1 MAEQRVSIDI
11 QGMTC
16 AGCVGNVERALGRV
30 NGVIDAAVNLA
41 TGTAT
46 ITYEDDVIDPEAIA
60 EAVTSVG
67 YAAKTASA
75 DESTHDR
82 LEREAAEEAA
92 SNRRDLIR
100 ISLGVALTAPV
111 LIVAFG
117 ISHEAFP
124 AKNWV
129 LFVLAT
135 CVQLLLGSSF
145 YRSAFNAIRHGTTNM
160 DVLIAMGATVAY
172 VYSVTMLFIDAHA
185 HTYFDAAAS
194 LLTIITIGEYLEARA
209 TRRTSQALRAL
220 AELAAKDAAVLRDGE
235 EVRIPAVELQVG
247 DVMVVRPGEKIPTD
261 GTVVDG
267 NSAVNEA
274 MVTGESMPVSKTVGD
289 DAIGGTINENGVLRI
304 EATKVGE
311 ETALSRIVELV
322 KQAQAS
328 KPPIQRI
335 ADKVSAVFVPAVI
348 SFAALTFILWMLI
361 GGMEHFPRAIV
372 ATISVLVVAC
382 PCALGIATPAAVAV
396 GTGVGARNGILVR
409 HAAALEAAQ
418 GIDLI
423 MLDKTGTITMGKPA
437 VTDIVPAEGV
447 DETHLLRVAASVE
460 TGSEHPLARAIVRE
474 AADREVESM
483 SVSDFRAVRGRGAE
497 ATLDG
502 ARALVGSARL
512 MESGEVDSSAFGGA
526 REELES
532 NGRTVVAVAFGGK
545 ALGLIALADRPKE
558 SSAEAIAQ
566 LRARGIEVVMITGD
580 AESPARAIA
589 SEVGI
594 DRVEANVLPEDKL
607 RLVEEAQKTGKRVAM
622 VGDGVNDAPA
632 LAQAD
637 VGIAIGTGAD
647 VAAEAG
653 DLILTR
659 GDLSSVVR
667 AIRLSGET
675 MKTIKQ
681 NLFWAFIYNIL
692 GVPIA
697 ALGVLGTVAPM
708 ICAAA
713 MALSDICVIGNA
725 LRLRKFVP

>member
-1 MAEQRVSIDI
+1 
-11 QGMTC
+11 
-16 AGCVGNVERALGRV
+16 
-30 NGVIDAAVNLA
+30 
-41 TGTAT
+41 
-46 ITYEDDVIDPEAIA
+46 
-60 EAVTSVG
+60 
-67 YAAKTASA
+67 
-75 DESTHDR
+75 
-82 LEREAAEEAA
+82 
-92 SNRRDLIR
+92 
-100 ISLGVALTAPV
+100 
-111 LIVAFG
+111 
-117 ISHEAFP
+117 
-124 AKNWV
+124 
-129 LFVLAT
+129 
-135 CVQLLLGSSF
+135 
-145 YRSAFNAIRHGTTNM
+145 
-160 DVLIAMGATVAY
+160 
-172 VYSVTMLFIDAHA
+172 
-185 HTYFDAAAS
+185 
-194 LLTIITIGEYLEARA
+194 
-209 TRRTSQALRAL
+209 
-220 AELAAKDAAVLRDGE
+220 
-235 EVRIPAVELQVG
+235 
-247 DVMVVRPGEKIPTD
+247 
-261 GTVVDG
+261 
-267 NSAVNEA
+267 
-274 MVTGESMPVSKTVGD
+274 
-289 DAIGGTINENGVLRI
+289 
-304 EATKVGE
+304 
-311 ETALSRIVELV
+311 
-322 KQAQAS
+322 
-328 KPPIQRI
+328 
-335 ADKVSAVFVPAVI
+335 
-348 SFAALTFILWMLI
+348 
-361 GGMEHFPRAIV
+361 
-372 ATISVLVVAC
+372 
-382 PCALGIATPAAVAV
+382 
-396 GTGVGARNGILVR
+396 
-409 HAAALEAAQ
+409 
-418 GIDLI
+418 